1 MSEST
6 SLDDGRITFG
16 PPEPDENDVTDPVCG
31 RRVDL
36 SAPFALKL
44 ERDGKT
50 YCFCSNDC
58 RALFDASPPA
68 SLPRPG

>member
-16 PPEPDENDVTDPVCG
+16 PPELDGNEGTDPVCG

-36 SAPFALKL
+36 SAAFAPKL

-50 YCFCSNDC
+50 YCFCSNAC
-58 RALFDASPPA
+58 RTLFDSSPPHTPDSTA
-68 SLPRPG
+68 